1 MSQVQQVFL
10 TSLVK
15 GVCVLLLK
23 KSKHTHST
31 SDGWVAPALL
41 TSPRLLAVSTLTESL
56 QMKLTPYCPLLIGQY
71 P

>member
-41 TSPRLLAVSTLTESL
+41 AVSTLTESL